1 MKPLDSPAMGRRS
14 KKMNS
19 IPMKPFDSH
28 AIGTRNKKIDPA
40 SPGMSTRS
48 KPMLSL

>member
-14 KKMNS
+14 KKMDS
-19 IPMKPFDSH
+19 IPMKSLDSH
-28 AIGTRNKKIDPA
+28 AIGTRNKKMDPA